1 MTGTPDLVIRGGTI
15 ADGLGGEL
23 FEADVAITNGRISEI
38 GKVSAKGK
46 EEIDARGKLV
56 TPGFVDV
63 HTHYDGQVTWSQD
76 ITPSSQNG
84 VTTAIMG
91 NCGVGFA
98 PCRPSDHHRLIQL
111 MEGVEDIPE
120 PVLSAGIPWSWES
133 FPDYMEWLSK
143 RHFDIDIG
151 AQLPHAALRVY
162 VMGERGAR
170 RDPSTAEDNRAMAAL
185 AGDAVRAGALG
196 FSTSRTLNHRT
207 STGDFTPTLKAGED
221 ELTAIAGAM
230 HKVGRSVLQFV
241 LDLSTLD
248 EDLPMMLRVAA
259 NTQIPVS
266 FSITQND
273 KAPQRWR
280 QTLDMIRD
288 ASARGLSIT
297 AQIAARP
304 VGLMLGLELS
314 RNPFQ
319 THPSYQ
325 AIAHL
330 PLKPSGWRGCISPR
344 CAPRS
349 SARHATAT
357 DDPLFFRPNYDKMY
371 LLGNPP
377 DYEQPPE
384 NTLGAQA
391 RRHGQQP
398 EALAY
403 DAMLTDDGRGMLY
416 VPFLNYSDGN
426 LDATREMLRDPNSV
440 PGLSDGGAHCGIIC
454 DASFPTYLLTHWTRD
469 RSRGEKLSIPFVV
482 AAQSRK
488 TALSVGL
495 HDRGVIAPGYKA
507 DINVIDYDKLHL
519 HPPKVHY
526 DLPVGGRRL
535 LQRGRRL
542 RRHHRLRRGDAAR
555 RHRHGIASGQIGA
568 RRAGQ
573 QVPVRRGGGL
583 KPGDSTKPVSF
594 PRRQERHE
602 RLRYASGKFGL
613 RNRLPHQP
621 CPFRVGP
628 QQQQAGHS

>member
-1 MTGTPDLVIRGGTI
+1 MANNPDLVIRGGSI

-23 FEADVAITNGRISEI
+23 FDADIAITGGRISEVGRVA
-38 GKVSAKGK
+38 GKGT

-56 TPGFVDV
+56 APGFVDV

-98 PCRPSDHHRLIQL
+98 PCRPVDHQRLIQL

-120 PVLSAGIPWSWES
+120 PVLSAGIPWAWES

-143 RHFDIDIG
+143 RSFDMDIG

-170 RDPSTAEDNRAMAAL
+170 RDPSAAEDNKEMAAL
-185 AGDAVRAGALG
+185 ADDAVRAGALG
-196 FSTSRTLNHRT
+196 FSASRTLNHRT
-207 STGDFTPTLKAGED
+207 STGDYTPTLKAGED

-241 LDLSTLD
+241 LDQ
-248 EDLPMMLRVAA
+248 A
-259 NTQIPVS
+259 
-266 FSITQND
+266 SINE
-273 KAPQRWR
+273 
-280 QTLDMIRD
+280 

-304 VGLMLGLELS
+304 VGLLLGLELS

-319 THPSYQ
+319 THPSYK
-325 AIAHL
+325 AIAKL
-330 PLKPSGWRGCISPR
+330 PLAERL
-344 CAPRS
+344 
-349 SARHATAT
+349 ARLRQPEVRAAILSETPTST

-371 LLGNPP
+371 LLGDPP
-377 DYEQPPE
+377 DYEQPLE
-384 NTLGAQA
+384 NALGPQA
-391 RRHGQQP
+391 RRQGRQP
-398 EALAY
+398 EELAY
-403 DAMLTDDGRGMLY
+403 EAMLADEGRGMLY
-416 VPFLNYSDGN
+416 VPFLNYADGN
-426 LDATREMLRDPNSV
+426 LDAVRELLSDPHSV

-469 RSRGEKLSIPFVV
+469 RKRGEKLSIPFVV

-495 HDRGVIAPGYKA
+495 NDRGVLAPGYKA
-507 DINVIDYDKLHL
+507 DVNVIDYDRLHL

-535 LQRGRRL
+535 LQQVDGY
-542 RRHHRLRRGDAAR
+542 DAT
-555 RHRHGIASGQIGA
+555 IVSGVVTQ
-568 RRAGQ
+568 
-573 QVPVRRGGGL
+573 RGGAATGAP
-583 KPGDSTKPVSF
+583 PG
-594 PRRQERHE
+594 
-602 RLRYASGKFGL
+602 RLGGGGA
-613 RNRLPHQP
+613 
-621 CPFRVGP
+621 
-628 QQQQAGHS
+628 

>member
-1 MTGTPDLVIRGGTI
+1 MSTPDLVIRGGTV
-15 ADGLGGEL
+15 ADGSGGEL
-23 FEADVAITNGRISEI
+23 FEADVAITGGKISAV
-38 GKVSAKGK
+38 GKIASKGH
-46 EEIDARGKLV
+46 EEIDAHGKLV

-98 PCRPSDHHRLIQL
+98 PCKPDDHTRLIQL

-120 PVLSAGIPWSWES
+120 PVLSAGIPWAWES
-133 FPDYMEWLSK
+133 FPDYMDWLS
-143 RHFDIDIG
+143 RRDFDIDVG

-170 RDPSTAEDNRAMAAL
+170 RDPSTAEDNAAMARL
-185 AGDAVRAGALG
+185 AGEAVRSGALG

-230 HKVGRSVLQFV
+230 HRQGRSVLQFV
-241 LDLSTLD
+241 LDLSTIH
-248 EDLPMMLRVAA
+248 EDLPMMLRVADS
-259 NTQIPVS
+259 TKCPIS

-280 QTLDMIRD
+280 QTLDEINAAAR
-288 ASARGLSIT
+288 RGLSIT

-304 VGLMLGLELS
+304 VGLLLGLELS

-319 THPSYQ
+319 THPSYR

-330 PLKPSGWRGCISPR
+330 PLQERL
-344 CAPRS
+344 
-349 SARHATAT
+349 ARLRQPDVRKAILSETATAT
-357 DDPLFFRPNYDKMY
+357 DDPLFFRPDYDKMF
-371 LLGNPP
+371 LLGDPP

-384 NTLGAQA
+384 NALGAQA
-391 RRHGQQP
+391 RRQGRQP
-398 EALAY
+398 EELAY
-403 DAMLTDDGRGMLY
+403 DAMLSDEGRGMLY

-426 LDATREMLRDPNSV
+426 LDATREMLLDPQSV

-469 RSRGEKLSIPFVV
+469 RKRGEKLTIPFVV

-495 HDRGVIAPGYKA
+495 TDRGLIAPGYKA
-507 DINVIDYDKLHL
+507 DVNVIDYDRLHL

-535 LQRGRRL
+535 LQDVDGYEATIVSGMVTRRHGAATGRRPGKL
-542 RRHHRLRRGDAAR
+542 IRGAQ
-555 RHRHGIASGQIGA
+555 G
-568 RRAGQ
+568 
-573 QVPVRRGGGL
+573 V
-583 KPGDSTKPVSF
+583 
-594 PRRQERHE
+594 
-602 RLRYASGKFGL
+602 
-613 RNRLPHQP
+613 N
-621 CPFRVGP
+621 
-628 QQQQAGHS
+628 

>member
-1 MTGTPDLVIRGGTI
+1 MSANPDLVIRRGTI

-23 FEADVAITNGRISEI
+23 FEADVAISAGRIVEV
-38 GKVSAKGK
+38 GKVSANGR
-46 EEIDARGKLV
+46 EEIDAKGKLV
-56 TPGFVDV
+56 APGFVDV

-98 PCRPSDHHRLIQL
+98 PCKPADHQRLIQL

-133 FPDYMEWLSK
+133 FPDYMGWLSK

-170 RDPSTAEDNRAMAAL
+170 RDPSTAEDNKAMAAL
-185 AGDAVRAGALG
+185 AGEAVRAGALG

-230 HKVGRSVLQFV
+230 HGEGRSVLQFV
-241 LDLSTLD
+241 LDPSTLH
-248 EDLPMMLRVAA
+248 EDLPMMLRVAE
-259 NTQIPVS
+259 NTRCPIT

-273 KAPQRWR
+273 KTPRRWR
-280 QTLDMIRD
+280 QTLDTINE
-288 ASARGLSIT
+288 AAGRGLSIT

-304 VGLMLGLELS
+304 VGLLLGLELS

-319 THPSYQ
+319 THPSYR
-325 AIAHL
+325 AIAKL
-330 PLKPSGWRGCISPR
+330 PLNERLKRLHQGEVRAAILSET
-344 CAPRS
+344 
-349 SARHATAT
+349 ATST

-371 LLGNPP
+371 LLGDPP
-377 DYEQPPE
+377 DYEQPLE
-384 NTLGAQA
+384 NALGARA
-391 RRHGQQP
+391 RLQGRKP
-398 EALAY
+398 EELAY
-403 DAMLTDDGRGMLY
+403 DAMLSDEGRGMLY
-416 VPFLNYSDGN
+416 VPFLNYADGN
-426 LDATREMLRDPNSV
+426 LDATREMLCDPRSV

-469 RSRGEKLSIPFVV
+469 RKRGEKLSIPFVV

-495 HDRGVIAPGYKA
+495 TDRGVIAPGYKA
-507 DINVIDYDKLHL
+507 DINVIDHDRLHL

-535 LQRGRRL
+535 LQQVDGYDATIVSGVVTQRNGTATGNRPGRLVRGAQ
-542 RRHHRLRRGDAAR
+542 GSQPQFDAA
-555 RHRHGIASGQIGA
+555 
-568 RRAGQ
+568 
-573 QVPVRRGGGL
+573 
-583 KPGDSTKPVSF
+583 
-594 PRRQERHE
+594 
-602 RLRYASGKFGL
+602 
-613 RNRLPHQP
+613 
-621 CPFRVGP
+621 VG
-628 QQQQAGHS
+628 

>member
-1 MTGTPDLVIRGGTI
+1 MPANPDLVIRGGTI
-15 ADGLGGEL
+15 ADGSGGKL
-23 FEADVAITNGRISEI
+23 FEADIAIQDGRISEV
-38 GKVSAKGK
+38 GKIAGKGR

-76 ITPSSQNG
+76 ISPSSQNG

-98 PCRPSDHHRLIQL
+98 PCRPADHQRLIQL

-120 PVLSAGIPWSWES
+120 PVLSAGIPWEWES
-133 FPDYMEWLSK
+133 FPDYMNWLGK
-143 RHFDIDIG
+143 RDFDIDIG

-170 RDPSTAEDNRAMAAL
+170 RDPSSAEDNARMAKL
-185 AGDAVRAGALG
+185 AGEAVHAGALG

-221 ELTAIAGAM
+221 ELTAIAAAM
-230 HKVGRSVLQFV
+230 HGEGRSVLQFV
-241 LDLSTLD
+241 LDLSTLH
-248 EDLPMMLRVAA
+248 EDLPMMLRVAEK
-259 NTQIPVS
+259 TKCPIS
-266 FSITQND
+266 FSVTQND
-273 KAPQRWR
+273 REPQRWR
-280 QTLDMIRD
+280 RTLAEIN
-288 ASARGLSIT
+288 AAAARGLSIT

-304 VGLMLGLELS
+304 VGLLLGLELS

-319 THPSYQ
+319 THPSYK

-330 PLKPSGWRGCISPR
+330 PLAERL
-344 CAPRS
+344 
-349 SARHATAT
+349 ARLRQPAVRAAILEESATAT

-371 LLGNPP
+371 LLGDPP

-384 NTLGAQA
+384 NALGPKA
-391 RRHGQQP
+391 RKLGRKP
-398 EALAY
+398 EELAY
-403 DAMLTDDGRGMLY
+403 EAMLSDDGRGMLY
-416 VPFLNYSDGN
+416 VPFLNYADGN
-426 LDATREMLRDPNSV
+426 LDATREMLSDPRSV

-482 AAQSRK
+482 AAQARK

-495 HDRGVIAPGYKA
+495 ADRGLIAPGYKA
-507 DINVIDYDKLHL
+507 DINVIDYGRLHL

-535 LQRGRRL
+535 LQQVDGY
-542 RRHHRLRRGDAAR
+542 DAT
-555 RHRHGIASGQIGA
+555 IVSGVVTQRQGTPTGA
-568 RRAGQ
+568 RPGKL
-573 QVPVRRGGGL
+573 VRGVQGTL
-583 KPGDSTKPVSF
+583 
-594 PRRQERHE
+594 
-602 RLRYASGKFGL
+602 
-613 RNRLPHQP
+613 N
-621 CPFRVGP
+621 
-628 QQQQAGHS
+628 

>member
-1 MTGTPDLVIRGGTI
+1 MSAMTSAPDIVIRGGTI
-15 ADGLGGEL
+15 ADGSGGDL
-23 FEADVAITNGRISEI
+23 YEADVAIAE
-38 GKVSAKGK
+38 GKITEVGKIAGKGK

-56 TPGFVDV
+56 APGFVDV

-98 PCRPSDHHRLIQL
+98 PCRPSDHTRLIQL

-120 PVLSAGIPWSWES
+120 PVLSAGIPWEWES
-133 FPDYMEWLSK
+133 FPDYMNWLSK
-143 RHFDIDIG
+143 RSFDVDIG

-170 RDPSTAEDNRAMAAL
+170 RDPSTAEDNRQMAAL

-230 HKVGRSVLQFV
+230 HGVGRSVLQFV
-241 LDLSTLD
+241 LDLSTVQ
-248 EDLPMMLRVAA
+248 EDLPMMLRVAE
-259 NTQIPVS
+259 NTKCPIS

-273 KAPQRWR
+273 RAPRRWR
-280 QTLDMIRD
+280 ETLDTIGE
-288 ASARGLSIT
+288 ATSRGLSIT

-319 THPSYQ
+319 THPSYK

-330 PLKPSGWRGCISPR
+330 PLKERV
-344 CAPRS
+344 
-349 SARHATAT
+349 ARLRQAETRAAILAENASDT

-377 DYEQPPE
+377 DYEQPPQ

-391 RRHGQQP
+391 RRLGKRP
-398 EALAY
+398 EELAY
-403 DAMLTDDGRGMLY
+403 DAMLTDEGRGMLY

-426 LDATREMLRDPNSV
+426 LDATREMLLDPNSV

-469 RSRGEKLSIPFVV
+469 RSRGEKLSIPFVIAV
-482 AAQSRK
+482 QSRK

-495 HDRGVIAPGYKA
+495 SDRGLIAPGYKA
-507 DINVIDYDKLHL
+507 DVNVINYDRLHL

-535 LQRGRRL
+535 LQQVDGY
-542 RRHHRLRRGDAAR
+542 DAT
-555 RHRHGIASGQIGA
+555 IVSGVVTQ
-568 RRAGQ
+568 
-573 QVPVRRGGGL
+573 RGGAATGA
-583 KPGDSTKPVSF
+583 KPG
-594 PRRQERHE
+594 
-602 RLRYASGKFGL
+602 RLIRGT
-613 RNRLPHQP
+613 
-621 CPFRVGP
+621 
-628 QQQQAGHS
+628 QAMH

>member
-1 MTGTPDLVIRGGTI
+1 MPANPDLVIRGGTI
-15 ADGLGGEL
+15 ADGTGGNL
-23 FEADVAITNGRISEI
+23 FEADIAVQDGRISAV
-38 GKVSAKGK
+38 GKGASKGR

-56 TPGFVDV
+56 APGFVDV

-76 ITPSSQNG
+76 ISPSSQNG

-98 PCRPSDHHRLIQL
+98 PCRPADHQRLIQL

-120 PVLSAGIPWSWES
+120 PVLSAGIPWAWES
-133 FPDYMEWLSK
+133 FPDYMDWLAK
-143 RHFDIDIG
+143 RDFDIDVG

-170 RDPSTAEDNRAMAAL
+170 RDPSTSEDNAKMAKL
-185 AGDAVRAGALG
+185 AGEAVRAGALG

-221 ELTAIAGAM
+221 ELTAIAAAM
-230 HKVGRSVLQFV
+230 HGEGRSVLQFV
-241 LDLSTLD
+241 LDLSTLN
-248 EDLPMMLRVAA
+248 EDLPMMLRVAD
-259 NTQIPVS
+259 TTKCPIS
-266 FSITQND
+266 FSVTQND
-273 KAPQRWR
+273 RAPQRWR
-280 QTLDMIRD
+280 QTMDEIN
-288 ASARGLSIT
+288 AAAARGLSIT

-304 VGLMLGLELS
+304 VGLLLGLELS

-319 THPSYQ
+319 THPGYK

-330 PLKPSGWRGCISPR
+330 PLKERL
-344 CAPRS
+344 
-349 SARHATAT
+349 ARLRQPEVRAAILKEGATAT

-371 LLGNPP
+371 LLGDPP

-384 NTLGAQA
+384 NALGPQA
-391 RRHGQQP
+391 ARLGKRP
-398 EALAY
+398 EELAY
-403 DAMLTDDGRGMLY
+403 DAMLSNEGRGMLY
-416 VPFLNYSDGN
+416 VPFLNYADGN
-426 LDATREMLRDPNSV
+426 LDATREMLCDPRSV

-495 HDRGVIAPGYKA
+495 ADRGLIAPGHKA
-507 DINVIDYDKLHL
+507 DINVIDYDRLHL

-535 LQRGRRL
+535 LQQVDGY
-542 RRHHRLRRGDAAR
+542 DAT
-555 RHRHGIASGQIGA
+555 IVSGVVTQRDGAPTGA
-568 RRAGQ
+568 RPGKL
-573 QVPVRRGGGL
+573 VRGVQGSL
-583 KPGDSTKPVSF
+583 
-594 PRRQERHE
+594 Q
-602 RLRYASGKFGL
+602 
-613 RNRLPHQP
+613 
-621 CPFRVGP
+621 
-628 QQQQAGHS
+628 

>member
-1 MTGTPDLVIRGGTI
+1 MTSDPDLVIRGGSI
-15 ADGLGGEL
+15 ADGLGGNL
-23 FEADVAITNGRISEI
+23 FETDVAVTGGRITEV
-38 GKVSAKGK
+38 GKVASRGK

-98 PCRPSDHHRLIQL
+98 PCRPSDHQRLIQL

-120 PVLSAGIPWSWES
+120 PVLSAGIPWAWES
-133 FPDYMEWLSK
+133 FPDYMDWLSQ
-143 RHFDIDIG
+143 RRFDMDIG

-170 RDPSTAEDNRAMAAL
+170 RDPATAEDNAAMAAL

-230 HKVGRSVLQFV
+230 QKTGRSVFQFV
-241 LDLSTLD
+241 LDLSTIH
-248 EDLPMMLRVAA
+248 EDLPMMLRVAE
-259 NTQIPVS
+259 NTGIPVS

-273 KAPQRWR
+273 RAPRRWR
-280 QTLDMIRD
+280 QTLDAINE

-304 VGLMLGLELS
+304 VGLLLGLELS

-319 THPSYQ
+319 THPSYK
-325 AIAHL
+325 AIASL
-330 PLKPSGWRGCISPR
+330 PLTERLKRLHQPDVRAAILSETPTS
-344 CAPRS
+344 
-349 SARHATAT
+349 T

-371 LLGNPP
+371 LLGDPP

-384 NTLGAQA
+384 NALGARA
-391 RRHGQQP
+391 RREGRQP
-398 EALAY
+398 EELAY
-403 DAMLTDDGRGMLY
+403 EAMLSDDGRGMLY
-416 VPFLNYSDGN
+416 VPFLNYADGN
-426 LDATREMLRDPNSV
+426 LDATREMLTDPNAV

-469 RSRGEKLSIPFVV
+469 RTRGERLSIPFVV

-495 HDRGVIAPGYKA
+495 TDRGVIAPGYKA
-507 DINVIDYDKLHL
+507 DLNVIDYDKLHL

-535 LQRGRRL
+535 LQQVDGYDATIVSGVVTQRNGTATGARPGRLVRGAQ
-542 RRHHRLRRGDAAR
+542 GDAR
-555 RHRHGIASGQIGA
+555 
-568 RRAGQ
+568 
-573 QVPVRRGGGL
+573 
-583 KPGDSTKPVSF
+583 
-594 PRRQERHE
+594 
-602 RLRYASGKFGL
+602 KFG
-613 RNRLPHQP
+613 
-621 CPFRVGP
+621 
-628 QQQQAGHS
+628 AAAS

>member
-1 MTGTPDLVIRGGTI
+1 MTANPDLVIRGGTI
-15 ADGLGGEL
+15 ADGSGGDL
-23 FEADVAITNGRISEI
+23 FEADVAIKDGRITEV
-38 GKVSAKGK
+38 GKISAKGK
-46 EEIDARGKLV
+46 DEIDAKGKLV
-56 TPGFVDV
+56 APGFVDV

-98 PCRPSDHHRLIQL
+98 PCRPSDHLRLIQL

-120 PVLSAGIPWSWES
+120 PVLSAGIPWAWES
-133 FPDYMEWLSK
+133 FPDYMDWLSK
-143 RHFDIDIG
+143 RQFDIDVG

-170 RDPSTAEDNRAMAAL
+170 RDPSTAEDNKAMAKL
-185 AGDAVRAGALG
+185 AIEAVRAGALG
-196 FSTSRTLNHRT
+196 FTTSRTLNHRT

-221 ELTAIAGAM
+221 ELTAIADAM
-230 HKVGRSVLQFV
+230 HGVGRSVLQFV

-248 EDLPMMLRVAA
+248 EDLPMMLRVAE
-259 NTQIPVS
+259 NTRCPIT

-273 KAPQRWR
+273 RAPQRWR
-280 QTLDMIRD
+280 QTLATINE
-288 ASARGLSIT
+288 AAARGLNIT

-319 THPSYQ
+319 THPSYK
-325 AIAHL
+325 ALAHL
-330 PLKPSGWRGCISPR
+330 PLAERV
-344 CAPRS
+344 
-349 SARHATAT
+349 ARLRQPEVRAAILNENASDT

-384 NTLGAQA
+384 KTLGAQA
-391 RRHGQQP
+391 RREGRRP
-398 EALAY
+398 EELAY
-403 DAMLTDDGRGMLY
+403 EAMLTDNGRGMLY

-426 LDATREMLRDPNSV
+426 LDATREMLCDPRSV

-469 RSRGEKLSIPFVV
+469 RTRGDKLSIPFVV
-482 AAQSRK
+482 AVQSRK

-495 HDRGVIAPGYKA
+495 NDRGLLAPGYKA
-507 DINVIDYDKLHL
+507 DVNVIDYDRLHL

-535 LQRGRRL
+535 LQQVDGYE
-542 RRHHRLRRGDAAR
+542 AT
-555 RHRHGIASGQIGA
+555 IVSGAVIQRDGATTGA
-568 RRAGQ
+568 RPGRLL
-573 QVPVRRGGGL
+573 RGAQGL
-583 KPGDSTKPVSF
+583 
-594 PRRQERHE
+594 
-602 RLRYASGKFGL
+602 
-613 RNRLPHQP
+613 N
-621 CPFRVGP
+621 
-628 QQQQAGHS
+628 

>member
-1 MTGTPDLVIRGGTI
+1 MSTPDLVIRGGTV
-15 ADGLGGEL
+15 ADGRGGEL
-23 FEADVAITNGRISEI
+23 FEADVAITGGRISEV
-38 GKVSAKGK
+38 GKVAGKGAQ
-46 EEIDARGKLV
+46 EIDARGKLV

-91 NCGVGFA
+91 NCGVGLA
-98 PCRPSDHHRLIQL
+98 PCKPVDHTRLIQL

-120 PVLSAGIPWSWES
+120 PVLSAGIPWAWES
-133 FPDYMEWLSK
+133 FPDYMNWLSK
-143 RHFDIDIG
+143 RDFDIDVG

-170 RDPSTAEDNRAMAAL
+170 RDPSTAEDNAAMAKL
-185 AGDAVRAGALG
+185 AGEAVRSGALG

-230 HKVGRSVLQFV
+230 HSQGRSVLQFV
-241 LDLSTLD
+241 LDLSTIH
-248 EDLPMMLRVAA
+248 EDLPMMLRVAD
-259 NTQIPVS
+259 TTKCPIS

-273 KAPQRWR
+273 RSPNRWR
-280 QTLDMIRD
+280 QTLDEINAAAR
-288 ASARGLSIT
+288 RGLSIT

-304 VGLMLGLELS
+304 VGLLLGLELS

-319 THPSYQ
+319 THPSYK

-330 PLKPSGWRGCISPR
+330 PLKERL
-344 CAPRS
+344 
-349 SARHATAT
+349 ARLHQADVRKAILSETATAT
-357 DDPLFFRPNYDKMY
+357 DDPLFFRPNYDKMF
-371 LLGNPP
+371 LLGDPP

-384 NTLGAQA
+384 NALGPQA
-391 RRHGQQP
+391 REQGRQP
-398 EALAY
+398 EELAY
-403 DAMLTDDGRGMLY
+403 DAMLSDQGRGMLY
-416 VPFLNYSDGN
+416 VPFLNYADGN
-426 LDATREMLRDPNSV
+426 LDATREMLIDPQSV

-469 RSRGEKLSIPFVV
+469 RKRGEKLSIPFVV

-495 HDRGVIAPGYKA
+495 TDRGLIAPGYKA
-507 DINVIDYDKLHL
+507 DVNVIDYDRLHL

-535 LQRGRRL
+535 LQDVDGYDATIVSGVVTRRHGEATGRRPGKL
-542 RRHHRLRRGDAAR
+542 IRGAQ
-555 RHRHGIASGQIGA
+555 GLAS
-568 RRAGQ
+568 
-573 QVPVRRGGGL
+573 
-583 KPGDSTKPVSF
+583 
-594 PRRQERHE
+594 
-602 RLRYASGKFGL
+602 
-613 RNRLPHQP
+613 
-621 CPFRVGP
+621 
-628 QQQQAGHS
+628 

>member
-1 MTGTPDLVIRGGTI
+1 MTDNPDLVIRGGTI
-15 ADGLGGEL
+15 ADGSGGDL
-23 FEADVAITNGRISEI
+23 FEADVAIRDGRITEVGEI
-38 GKVSAKGK
+38 LARGR
-46 EEIDARGKLV
+46 EEIDARGRLV
-56 TPGFVDV
+56 APGFVDV

-98 PCRPSDHHRLIQL
+98 PCRTSDHQRLIQL

-120 PVLSAGIPWSWES
+120 PVLSAGIPWEWES
-133 FPDYMEWLSK
+133 FPDYMDWLGK
-143 RHFDIDIG
+143 RSFDIDVG

-162 VMGERGAR
+162 IMGERGAR
-170 RDPSTAEDNRAMAAL
+170 RDPSTADDNAAMARL
-185 AGDAVRAGALG
+185 AGEAVRAGALG

-221 ELTAIAGAM
+221 ELAAIAEAM
-230 HKVGRSVLQFV
+230 QRSGRSVLQFV

-248 EDLPMMLRVAA
+248 EDLAMMLRIAE
-259 NTQIPVS
+259 TTRCPIT

-273 KAPQRWR
+273 RAPKRWR
-280 QTLDMIRD
+280 QTLDTINAAAD
-288 ASARGLSIT
+288 RGLSIT

-304 VGLMLGLELS
+304 VGLLLGLELS

-319 THPSYQ
+319 THPSYR

-330 PLKPSGWRGCISPR
+330 PLAERLARLRQAKVRAAILKETPS
-344 CAPRS
+344 
-349 SARHATAT
+349 AT

-371 LLGNPP
+371 LLGDPP

-384 NTLGAQA
+384 NALGARA
-391 RRHGQQP
+391 RREGRRP
-398 EALAY
+398 EDLAY
-403 DAMLTDDGRGMLY
+403 DAMLSDEGRGMLY
-416 VPFLNYSDGN
+416 VPFLNYADGN
-426 LDATREMLRDPNSV
+426 LDATREMLSDPRAV

-469 RSRGEKLSIPFVV
+469 RARGEKLTIPFVV

-495 HDRGVIAPGYKA
+495 TDRGLIAPGYKA
-507 DINVIDYDKLHL
+507 DINVIDYDRLHL

-535 LQRGRRL
+535 LQQVDGYEATIVSGLVTQRDGR
-542 RRHHRLRRGDAAR
+542 AT
-555 RHRHGIASGQIGA
+555 GA
-568 RRAGQ
+568 RPGRLVRGA
-573 QVPVRRGGGL
+573 QVL
-583 KPGDSTKPVSF
+583 
-594 PRRQERHE
+594 
-602 RLRYASGKFGL
+602 
-613 RNRLPHQP
+613 N
-621 CPFRVGP
+621 
-628 QQQQAGHS
+628 